1 MWLLCSLVATLAWAF
16 EEMYLKIGN
25 DEGEALAEY
34 KTSVCFGLVMAV
46 AGLILWPF
54 SDSGS
59 FWLLITE
66 NTKFLIVP
74 VMYALTLAFSIIS
87 YRYLNMA
94 LIVSLEG
101 VSGALATM
109 VLALWYFAVDKMEE
123 FWEEVTVTDVW
134 ATVVIIVAIM
144 VLAVIQNLIHSGQ
157 IKQVFQR
164 RNYGWWVFIFP
175 FAYLLGDTFDTV
187 ICGVIMNEDLGG
199 DLAPVDYDILY
210 AMMFVVIGLVAWLV
224 MYFRDRVV
232 YNPFAVAERPKLK
245 AAVLEGFGQNA
256 YVFAMAMNPLFAA
269 PLTSAYPILAVF
281 LAHFVLKERMLKIQW
296 LCVALILAAIIVMGI
311 TEGLGYLAEGV

>member
-1 MWLLCSLVATLAWAF
+1 MWLICSLLATLAWAF

-25 DEGEALAEY
+25 DEGEKLSEY

-54 SDSGS
+54 SDSGNFLS
-59 FWLLITE
+59 LITE

-101 VSGALATM
+101 VSGALAT
-109 VLALWYFAVDKMEE
+109 VLLAVWYFAVDKMDS
-123 FWEEVTVTDVW
+123 FWQEVSETDIW
-134 ATVVIIVAIM
+134 ATAVIILAIV
-144 VLAVIQNLIHSGQ
+144 VLAIVQNMIHSGR
-157 IKQVFQR
+157 IKQIFQTH
-164 RNYGWWVFIFP
+164 NYGWWVFIFP
-175 FAYLLGDTFDTV
+175 LAYLLGDTFDTV
-187 ICGVIMNEDLGG
+187 ICGAIMNEDLGG
-199 DLAPVDYDILY
+199 DLSPVDYDILY
-210 AMMFVVIGLVAWLV
+210 ALMFAVVGLVAWLI

-232 YNPFAVAERPKLK
+232 YNPFAKAELPKLK
-245 AAVLEGFGQNA
+245 AAVLEGFGQNS

-269 PLTSAYPILAVF
+269 PLTSAYPIISVL
-281 LAHFVLKERMLKIQW
+281 LAHFVLKERMLKVQW
-296 LCVALILAAIIVMGI
+296 FCVICILAAIVTMGI
-311 TEGLGYLAEGV
+311 TEGLGYLGE